1 MAVITTVAVVA
12 AGAVATAVVK
22 KQAADKAAHAQKQA
36 IARQEEVL
44 RKKLDPQALNRLAQS
59 MDKERAEN
67 RLALQKEI
75 DPEIASLRQYS
86 KEQLLRL
93 ATQPAGTRQSEQVA
107 KQLFEENINPDE
119 RMERLKDTIISRAQE
134 DFDQGANL
142 PPEFQGEL
150 VRAGITSGARAGVG
164 VNDKTVGGTTARLL
178 GSAGI
183 ELKRQ
188 RAAEGAALATTA
200 DSLAQSRQRLL
211 ANIFP
216 TVAATE
222 QAEIQRAAG
231 GLSIAEGLLPESGLS
246 GTQGV
251 DIELA
256 RNKAKMNLL
265 AQRGNVNAQQHIQR
279 GQAVA
284 EGIGGV
290 TGALTGGIGGI
301 GGGGAPGGA
310 PAAGSG
316 GYAPIQG
323 ANYGTIYGNILGQ

>member
-1 MAVITTVAVVA
+1 MAVITTAAVVA
-12 AGAVATAVVK
+12 GAAVATAVVK
-22 KQAADKAAHAQKQA
+22 KQAADKAAYAQKQA
-36 IARQEEVL
+36 IARQEAVL
-44 RKKLDPQALNRLAQS
+44 RKNLDPGALNRLAQS

-107 KQLFEENINPDE
+107 KQLFEENIQPDE
-119 RMERLKDTIISRAQE
+119 RMERLKDTIIARAQE

-150 VRAGITSGARAGVG
+150 VRAGITSGARAGIAP
-164 VNDKTVGGTTARLL
+164 NERTVGGATARLI

-222 QAEIQRAAG
+222 QAEIQRATG
-231 GLSIAEGLLPESGLS
+231 GLGLAESLLPESGLS

-265 AQRGNVNAQQHIQR
+265 AQRGNVIAQQKIAQ

-290 TGALTGGIGGI
+290 TGAATGVIGGF
-301 GGGGAPGGA
+301 GAGGAA
-310 PAAGSG
+310 PAAGVG
-316 GYAPIQG
+316 GYQPLQG
-323 ANYGTIYGNILGQ
+323 ANYGAIYGNVLGQ